1 MRIAFASTGE
11 YVDQHFGSARFY
23 QVYDLTDDGY
33 EHVGMR
39 RTEASCQ
46 GHCEG
51 GFDAILDTLQDCDAI
66 FVAKIGEGAAS
77 YVISKGKRVFE
88 ARGALEEILKEL
100 STEDFL
106 DGAPKETEHEQN
118 I

>member
-11 YVDQHFGSARFY
+11 YIDQHFGSARFY
-23 QVYDLTDDGY
+23 QVYDLTDGGY
-33 EHVGMR
+33 EYVCMR
-39 RTEASCQ
+39 RTDANCQ

-51 GFDAILDTLQDCDAI
+51 GFDKILETLDDCEAI

-88 ARGALEEILKEL
+88 ARGALEEILKVL
-100 STEDFL
+100 TD
-106 DGAPKETEHEQN
+106 EQN
-118 I
+118 V